1 MLNGLNHILE
11 KWIGTGKSGTMDV
24 DTDAFLD
31 TLARSQ
37 YHGSDIEPRP
47 VEPEKERPLRWWEIP
62 YQKGVRFIAIAGIT
76 FLMATLV
83 IHYAIIYINDI
94 LLHENQLHINSQ
106 GAFNPHKSMNC
117 EYALYLFNTADLWA
131 NSGIQVNRK
140 DLIKINISGG
150 YNSAIEG
157 DVISA
162 QNNTELKYPWKY
174 YDAAPDDTLRRKKKN
189 HSKQPALLV
198 PTTGAVNKAADTTG
212 LSLCVYR
219 STKADREAKKIA
231 FGSALYGIFP
241 ESSDIRNNPVIQT
254 ADQAAR
260 VRNWVPKDGRTFHR
274 AKESGTLY
282 FAVNDLFPLTDDEVD
297 AFYRNP
303 DNLNFNGERFS
314 EEEILVRKQNRYH
327 DYEDNLGQLM
337 VSVEIRRYVPYSFFR
352 PIMAYRFL
360 EYNIFQVKDNHKSIF
375 IWFPAMLFYF
385 LCFFGWITALFFVWS
400 ALLVGFIY
408 LVFFIGH
415 RLYVLGERIFAPKN
429 ATT

>member
-189 HSKQPALLV
+189 HSWEKWRV
-198 PTTGAVNKAADTTG
+198 KK
-212 LSLCVYR
+212 YR
-219 STKADREAKKIA
+219 ENYREN
-231 FGSALYGIFP
+231 YIF
-241 ESSDIRNNPVIQT
+241 ESCFLDVT
-254 ADQAAR
+254 
-260 VRNWVPKDGRTFHR
+260 
-274 AKESGTLY
+274 
-282 FAVNDLFPLTDDEVD
+282 
-297 AFYRNP
+297 
-303 DNLNFNGERFS
+303 LNFS
-314 EEEILVRKQNRYH
+314 WSCSISQMLKQVQH
-327 DYEDNLGQLM
+327 DI
-337 VSVEIRRYVPYSFFR
+337 S
-352 PIMAYRFL
+352 
-360 EYNIFQVKDNHKSIF
+360 
-375 IWFPAMLFYF
+375 
-385 LCFFGWITALFFVWS
+385 C
-400 ALLVGFIY
+400 
-408 LVFFIGH
+408 
-415 RLYVLGERIFAPKN
+415 
-429 ATT
+429 